1 MSLAPILRRL
11 CRRAGDVMAEAAY
24 AQRLVMTRR
33 LAMDSYSPD
42 PDALPATYQE
52 FLARTSHP
60 LRREPSARKRLSGS
74 CVR

>member
-1 MSLAPILRRL
+1 MNLAPIPRRL
-11 CRRAGDVMAEAAY
+11 WQRARNAAADAAY

-33 LAMDSYSPD
+33 LALDSYSYD
-42 PDALPATYQE
+42 PDALPGTYQE

-60 LRREPSARKRLSGS
+60 LRREPSARRRLSGA